1 MQACKL
7 SKALPAGKLKPLR
20 LDEEQRLCKHYQ
32 AKMQAVC
39 KGFGFPP
46 KVAAAAVLLFKR
58 FYLSSSAMDHDPKN
72 IMLTCIYLACK
83 VRHAVAQPFK

>member
-1 MQACKL
+1 MQAI
-7 SKALPAGKLKPLR
+7 
-20 LDEEQRLCKHYQ
+20 
-32 AKMQAVC
+32 C

-58 FYLSSSAMDHDPKN
+58 FYLSSSALDHDPKN

-83 VRHAVAQPFK
+83 VKHACVLWQGLSSEPRLGTHCSTLCLPRWLWSLTSAWPVG